1 MAASSTSSVATPEP
15 ADIVSI
21 ERTADLALARVLRL
35 ASPMLPVGA
44 FSYSQGL
51 ESAIEQGWVRD
62 EASAQRWIGDVLEC
76 NVGRFEAIVWCR
88 LYRAWQAHSDP
99 DVCAWN
105 DAFLAARESAEFRA
119 ETVQMGYSLR
129 KLLCEGGEFD
139 EATLAPLRS
148 VQEPAFPTAFSFA
161 CAAWPIPERQAL
173 LGYLWA
179 WIENQVSAA
188 MKAIPL
194 GQMSGQRLLA
204 ALSGRLGAL
213 VEAAIVMK
221 DEDITNCAPGLAI
234 ASCRHEIQYSRL
246 FRS

>member
-1 MAASSTSSVATPEP
+1 M
-15 ADIVSI
+15 SI
-21 ERTADLALARVLRL
+21 DRTADLALARVLRL

-62 EASAQRWIGDVLEC
+62 EASALRWIGDVLEC

-88 LYRAWQAHSDP
+88 LYGAWQVSSDA
-99 DVCAWN
+99 DVRAWN

-129 KLLCEGGEFD
+129 KLLCESGEFD
-139 EATLAPLRS
+139 EATLAPLRL
-148 VQEPAFPTAFSFA
+148 VREPAFPTAFSFA
-161 CAAWPIPERQAL
+161 CAAWRIPERQAL

-179 WIENQVSAA
+179 WVENQVGAA

-204 ALSGRLGAL
+204 ALSERLGAL
-213 VEAAIVMK
+213 VEAALVMK
-221 DEDITNCAPGLAI
+221 DEGITNCAPGLAI
-234 ASCRHEIQYSRL
+234 ASCRHETQYSRL